1 MGKIIGEKR
10 RRKKAKHTGS
20 DKDIDGTEKEGIII
34 YNIII
39 RRMIKEYKM
48 QYAIQVTCTA
58 IPMLS
63 QICFSS
69 HCCNLLV
76 IGVKS
81 H

>member
-10 RRKKAKHTGS
+10 RTKKAKHTGS

-58 IPMLS
+58 IP
-63 QICFSS
+63 
-69 HCCNLLV
+69 H
-76 IGVKS
+76 
-81 H
+81 